1 MKNNAR
7 HLMLSAL
14 AMLSLAGCGK
24 PPEPS
29 ASTPTPASSPGSS
42 PAAAAATPAPQA
54 EEKKLNIFCWSEYIP
69 QDVIDAFSKETGIQ
83 VSVENYA
90 SNEEMLAK
98 LLAGGGS
105 YDLIQPSEYAIEGLI
120 AENLL
125 VPIDHALIPNLKN
138 IAPEFLNMS
147 FDPGNKYTV
156 PYMAGTVG
164 IVVNTELVKDE
175 ITGFNDVFQD
185 KYKKNIVVLDDAR
198 EIVTWAMLSQG
209 IPVND
214 VTDENLEK
222 VKPTVAKWVQLV
234 KVYDS
239 DSPKTALLN
248 GDVAL
253 GVVWGGEGALLLNA
267 DKKFKWVMPKEG
279 THLFIDSLAIPKIA
293 KHPTNAQQFMN
304 FILRPDISVKMSD
317 AFPYL
322 NPNAAARPLL
332 TKEQQENPAS
342 FPSAEQ
348 ISKMQT
354 FKDIGGQATK
364 VDELVTSLKA
374 E

>member
-1 MKNNAR
+1 M
-7 HLMLSAL
+7 
-14 AMLSLAGCGK
+14 
-24 PPEPS
+24 
-29 ASTPTPASSPGSS
+29 
-42 PAAAAATPAPQA
+42 
-54 EEKKLNIFCWSEYIP
+54 
-69 QDVIDAFSKETGIQ
+69 
-83 VSVENYA
+83 ENYA

-125 VPIDHALIPNLKN
+125 IPIDHALIPNLKN

-198 EIVTWAMLSQG
+198 EIVTWAMLTQG
-209 IPVND
+209 IPINEMSD
-214 VTDENLEK
+214 ADLEK
-222 VKPTVAKWVQLV
+222 VKPTVSKWVQLV

-253 GVVWGGEGALLLNA
+253 VSSGA
-267 DKKFKWVMPKEG
+267 
-279 THLFIDSLAIPKIA
+279 A
-293 KHPTNAQQFMN
+293 KALSCSTPT
-304 FILRPDISVKMSD
+304 RSSSG
-317 AFPYL
+317 
-322 NPNAAARPLL
+322 
-332 TKEQQENPAS
+332 S
-342 FPSAEQ
+342 FPRKAP
-348 ISKMQT
+348 ISSSTASRSRKSPSTRRMR
-354 FKDIGGQATK
+354 
-364 VDELVTSLKA
+364 SCS
-374 E
+374 